1 MTCGEKDAER
11 MTIGRNFAARY
22 REKGGPLLLKPLP
35 GGHEL
40 DERALSLARE
50 WLRAML
56 SGGESWIW
64 GEDGTYK
71 VKDKDLIDPD
81 VRNPLYTRRLVELWR
96 E

>member
-1 MTCGEKDAER
+1 
-11 MTIGRNFAARY
+11 
-22 REKGGPLLLKPLP
+22 
-35 GGHEL
+35 
-40 DERALSLARE
+40 
-50 WLRAML
+50 ML

-64 GEDGTYK
+64 GEDDTYK